1 MMHTILQQKNPIVPY
16 LCAFVGTMF
25 IIGEFVNGKILN
37 PQFYVSDANEWVYII
52 YNQPCRILLTKDKYI
67 FLMGK

>member
-25 IIGEFVNGKILN
+25 IIGEFVKLKKIILSFMS
-37 PQFYVSDANEWVYII
+37 QMLMNEYI
-52 YNQPCRILLTKDKYI
+52 
-67 FLMGK
+67 